1 MKRKS
6 LIFLLTLLM
15 SMVGTNAFALYEV
28 ASEYQGV
35 MIYYQYIYKDYS
47 SSVIGLMVVEGDN
60 EYSGN
65 VVIPEGVY
73 TDKGY
78 LYVRR
83 IGYQAF
89 RGCSGLTS
97 VVIPNSV
104 TSIGDGAFSGSSG
117 LTSVTIGNGVT
128 SIGESTFRY
137 CNGLTLLTIGNSV
150 TSIGDYA
157 FEYCKGLTIVSIPN
171 SVKSI
176 GNYAFRYCNGLT
188 LLTIGSSVTSIGDYA
203 FESCKSL
210 TIVSIP
216 NSVKSIGQH
225 AFQNCTQ
232 LTTATIGN
240 SVTSIGQYA
249 FSECSKLT
257 SMVIPNSVT
266 SIGQYA
272 YNKCSG
278 LTSLTIGN
286 SVTNIGNYAFSEC
299 SNLTSMVIPNSVT
312 SIGNWVYNKCSGLTS
327 LTIGNSVMTIGYDAF
342 AYCTG
347 LTSVE
352 IPNSVMSIGV
362 GTFLACSGLKSVK
375 IGNGMMAIGDG
386 SFNGCGNLT
395 EVTIDVPTPIIITSK
410 TFSNRANATLY
421 VPTGCTDAYLEAE
434 YWKEFK
440 FIKVIGEIDQIDMS
454 SSDITIN
461 PISAVTYNGSPQT
474 PAVAVMDNTY
484 TLIIDTDY
492 TVSYSDNTNAGTATV
507 TITGMGNYTGTK
519 TVNFTIDKAPLTVTA
534 QSYTITQGDPLPTY
548 ELTYSGFVNNETSSV
563 LTTQPTIS
571 CAATSDSA
579 PGTYDITVSG
589 GSASNYTFSYV
600 NGTLTINEGTMG
612 ITTTNNGQLMMD
624 NVYYDLNGRRVEN
637 PTQGL
642 YIVNGKKVFV
652 K

>member
-1 MKRKS
+1 MKRIS

-15 SMVGTNAFALYEV
+15 SMVGTNAFALYHVASDLYNV

-35 MIYYQYIYKDYS
+35 MIYYQYIYNDNH
-47 SSVIGLMVVEGDN
+47 SSVIGLSVVEGDN
-60 EYSGN
+60 EYSGT
-65 VVIPEGVY
+65 VVIPERVY
-73 TDKGY
+73 TDYGY
-78 LYVRR
+78 LYVMR
-83 IGYQAF
+83 IANQAF
-89 RGCSGLTS
+89 WSCDGLTS

-104 TSIGDGAFSGSSG
+104 TSIGEAAFAWDSG
-117 LTSVTIGNGVT
+117 LTSVTIGNNVT
-128 SIGESTFRY
+128 SIGKSAFRY

-157 FEYCKGLTIVSIPN
+157 FEQCKSLTIVSIPN

-176 GNYAFRYCNGLT
+176 GNYAFRYCNGIN

-216 NSVKSIGQH
+216 NSVKSIGQY

-266 SIGQYA
+266 SIGDYA

-286 SVTNIGNYAFSEC
+286 SVTSIGQYAFFEC
-299 SNLTSMVIPNSVT
+299 SNLTSVEVPNSVT
-312 SIGNWVYNKCSGLTS
+312 SIGGRAFEYCSGLTS
-327 LTIGNSVMTIGYDAF
+327 MTIGNSVTSIGRSAF
-342 AYCTG
+342 YGCSG

-352 IPNSVMSIGV
+352 IPNSVMSIGI
-362 GTFLACSGLKSVK
+362 GTFAECSGLTSVK
-375 IGNGMMAIGDG
+375 IGNGMMAIGEG
-386 SFNGCGNLT
+386 SFYNCGILT
-395 EVTIDVPTPIIITSK
+395 KVTIDVPTPIIITSN
-410 TFSNRANATLY
+410 TFTNRANATLY

-492 TVSYSDNTNAGTATV
+492 TVS

-589 GSASNYTFSYV
+589 GSASNYTFTYV
-600 NGTLTINEGTMG
+600 NGTLTIEGAMG
-612 ITTTNNGQLMMD
+612 ITTTDNGQLMMD